1 MAKSM
6 LGRRSRMPSLPFQK
20 KSKVPSVV
28 GPLAGAAA
36 SFGLSKVMAG
46 KARQGKEKL
55 EKGKETVGQGKDVV
69 EKANDLSDKIS
80 SAASAASQRKTKVGK
95 VAAAVTELAKSGDNE
110 GTADTKLR
118 HIIQEYIIVGVPRE
132 TAYNQWTQFKEFP
145 KVMKAVQQADQKDD
159 EEDQTTWSVK
169 IGPSSR
175 QWEAEIT
182 EQVPDERI
190 VWKATGGANNWGV
203 VTFHSLDENLTR
215 VMVQM
220 EYHPTGFIE
229 KTGNLLRIQR
239 RRVRRELRLF
249 KHFLEIPGQETGG
262 WRGEIDK
269 DEEEQPKAGKEQ
281 EEEQKKQLQSDKDE
295 KKAKKDEDDSESDDD
310 AKASSNGRS
319 KKRSSSS
326 SKDDD
331 NQNDDEEEWVPI
343 QERGKEHE
351 EEKASS

>member
-6 LGRRSRMPSLPFQK
+6 LGRKSRMPSLPFRK
-20 KSKVPSVV
+20 KSKLPTVL

-36 SFGLSKVMAG
+36 SFGLSKVMSG

-55 EKGKETVGQGKDVV
+55 EKGKDAVGQGKDVV

-80 SAASAASQRKTKVGK
+80 SAASAASERKTKFGK
-95 VAAAVTELAKSGDNE
+95 VAAAVTELTKGDNK

-159 EEDQTTWSVK
+159 EDDQTTWSVK
-169 IGPSSR
+169 IGPSAR

-203 VTFHSLDENLTR
+203 VTFHSLDDNLTR

-229 KTGNLLRIQR
+229 KTGKLLRIQR

-262 WRGEIDK
+262 WRGEIHK
-269 DEEEQPKAGKEQ
+269 DEDEQPKAGKEQ
-281 EEEQKKQLQSDKDE
+281 EEEQKKQLQADKDE
-295 KKAKKDEDDSESDDD
+295 KKAKEDEEADDSEPDD
-310 AKASSNGRS
+310 AKSSSNGGRS
-319 KKRSSSS
+319 KKGSSETSDN
-326 SKDDD
+326 KDDE
-331 NQNDDEEEWVPI
+331 EEEWVPI
-343 QERGKEHE
+343 QERGKESE
-351 EEKASS
+351 TEKASS